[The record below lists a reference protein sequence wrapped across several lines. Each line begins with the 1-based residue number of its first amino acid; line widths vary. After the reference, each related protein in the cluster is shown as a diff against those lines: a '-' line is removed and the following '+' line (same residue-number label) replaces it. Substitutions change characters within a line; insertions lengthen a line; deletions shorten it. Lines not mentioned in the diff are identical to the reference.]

1 MSQLTYICEQE
12 QNTSHLFSPL
22 LIKSIMSSR
31 SMSFIIETKSAT
43 VQKGIRAKM
52 TEVVVLLFTL
62 ASCWR
67 QLNSGIEMLSLLAN
81 SLTSL
86 PSALMISRVRQIL
99 CRRQKGAW
107 FILLLYFSV
116 WERSAH
122 LIGLCFSTSLT
133 LPFHCW
139 QAAGNERQYLY
150 YLLLTNSF

>member
-1 MSQLTYICEQE
+1 MNKNRIQAIYF
-12 QNTSHLFSPL
+12 HP

-43 VQKGIRAKM
+43 VQEGIQAKM
-52 TEVVVLLFTL
+52 TDVVVLLSTL
-62 ASCWR
+62 AACWR
-67 QLNSGIEMLSLLAN
+67 HSNSGIEMLSLLAN

-86 PSALMISRVRQIL
+86 PSARMISRVRQIL
-99 CRRQKGAW
+99 CRRQKGTW

-122 LIGLCFSTSLT
+122 LIGLCLSTPLT

-139 QAAGNERQYLY
+139 ETAGNERE
-150 YLLLTNSF
+150 